1 MDWWKDL
8 FGFAIY
14 LTPTVGLW
22 MSVRWSGLPG
32 VWPIAEGTGL
42 TAEEVVELQENGFVF
57 HREVKN
63 IQGGQASKSDGRVPS
78 AIRPKYRD
86 GKFVKWRAKLTKEF
100 QDCIE
105 KGRILDAQVVQEV
118 ILMCGESHI
127 FHVSTEGSRA
137 KGVTYS
143 VTISDFPRCTCE
155 GFQKREAKHLVYV
168 PCKHIYYIFLQVLGL
183 DQNAHEFIHQA
194 ALTKVELFQALG
206 SRRTNLPL

>member
-1 MDWWKDL
+1 M
-8 FGFAIY
+8 
-14 LTPTVGLW
+14 
-22 MSVRWSGLPG
+22 
-32 VWPIAEGTGL
+32 
-42 TAEEVVELQENGFVF
+42 
-57 HREVKN
+57 KN

-137 KGVTYS
+137 KGVTYLIFQDALVKDFKKERPNTWFMFLAS
-143 VTISDFPRCTCE
+143 TYTTFFCKYLGWTRMHMSLFIKQHLLRWNYFKHWVVGEQTYHCKLKDLVVLRISKGNGFGYNFLFSGKLVLFPSWKQT
-155 GFQKREAKHLVYV
+155 F
-168 PCKHIYYIFLQVLGL
+168 
-183 DQNAHEFIHQA
+183 
-194 ALTKVELFQALG
+194 
-206 SRRTNLPL
+206 

>member
-118 ILMCGESHI
+118 ILMCDESHI

-137 KGVTYS
+137 KGVTYLIFQDAL
-143 VTISDFPRCTCE
+143 VKDFKKERPNTW
-155 GFQKREAKHLVYV
+155 FMFLASTYTTFF
-168 PCKHIYYIFLQVLGL
+168 CKYLGW
-183 DQNAHEFIHQA
+183 H
-194 ALTKVELFQALG
+194 
-206 SRRTNLPL
+206 